1 MNDGLKGE
9 GKDIISNVE
18 KKESKLATN
27 LTDFYNNDKL
37 AEETK
42 TTEIF
47 SGETT
52 LNKEE
57 KESKIDKFVKISE
70 ENIKEDNKSNAI
82 YDFVAS
88 LKDSVF
94 GFLSVK
100 KIVDE
105 DGFNKRLDYARSFTL
120 LVLFIS
126 ICEFIFLHG
135 VDSLRMMI
143 TVLPCVLFGISYFLF
158 KDHNKKG
165 IITSLIASVFLILSL
180 KVINIIFGV
189 INLIGMLLLLRYK
202 KKTP

>member
-70 ENIKEDNKSNAI
+70 ENIKENNKSNAI

-100 KIVDE
+100 KIIDE

>member
-42 TTEIF
+42 ATEIF